1 VVTRVYPPEC
11 MMKVWRLTFPTL
23 NWDEIYFYDG
33 MPNIYSFGD
42 KAKAGF
48 TAGSVFGTV
57 RIYMQDGEFKDKFG
71 NVIKYK
77 YNPCDSGLTFKNLTH
92 ELVHA
97 VQIKSQVAPQVFM
110 WKWLTCYISDGI
122 PNQFESCYE
131 KEAQNFEFL
140 IANKPN
146 NRVQE
151 IADWNPCKCSHSESP
166 FSNKKWFGAE
176 LNTNVDKGFPAIDAA
191 IKADTSGGHTF
202 TKSSCSLGD
211 CFGDNIFSYA
221 KGIVSL
227 VVSTIVTIAGAFFNE
242 GPIAATTSIIG
253 AAGGLIG
260 GLSYGLGY
268 GGLISGGLVSAIVG
282 AVIGLI
288 GGAFALGLL
297 GAFADWIIG
306 WLAGPIAGGSM
317 NLVHSTD
324 NGLTFKGKVTFE
336 RTRQQPALASS
347 EDRLFL
353 AWTGTDDQL
362 NVFVSPNQTK
372 TTFEKSGPCGPAL
385 SFNDQLFLAWKGK
398 GNDHPNCMS
407 SNDGVN
413 FGSWFM
419 SQGDGPAESTPGIA
433 VGPSRIYFSWVGA
446 DNFIRLIN
454 LAPGNPI
461 NELPIK
467 VHQLTF
473 QTGHKCT
480 PALAIGNGMLYLA
493 WSTFWSPHFLNIARF
508 PINPDGSLDFD
519 RMSSNATNDFTKDST
534 GPALAFS
541 SRDSRLYMAFTGA
554 DNGLWVISSPNDGN
568 GWDKRC
574 RLENELSREDAGP
587 SITVH
592 PSTGTVF
599 LCWVGQDGD

>member
-1 VVTRVYPPEC
+1 

-23 NWDEIYFYDG
+23 NWDEIRFYDG
-33 MPNIYSFGD
+33 MPLVYSFGN

-48 TAGSVFGTV
+48 TAGSMFGLV
-57 RIYMQDGEFKDKFG
+57 RIYMQDGEFEDKFG

-77 YNPCDSGLTFKNLTH
+77 YNPCDGGLTFKNLTH

-97 VQIKSQVAPQVFM
+97 VQIKSQVVPQVFL

-131 KEAQNFEFL
+131 KEAQNFENL
-140 IANKPN
+140 IANN
-146 NRVQE
+146 TSQWTAGR
-151 IADWNPCKCSHSESP
+151 NPCTCAHSDSP
-166 FSNKKWFGAE
+166 FEKKGWFGPE
-176 LNTNVDKGFPAIDAA
+176 LNTNERTGFPAIDAA
-191 IKADTSGGHTF
+191 IKADASGGHTF
-202 TKSSCSLGD
+202 TKTSCSLGD
-211 CFGDNIFSYA
+211 CFGNNIFSYG
-221 KGIVSL
+221 KGLVAL
-227 VVSTIVTIAGAFFNE
+227 VVSSIITVAGTFYNE
-242 GPIAATTSIIG
+242 GPVAATTSIIG
-253 AAGGLIG
+253 AAGGLMS
-260 GLSYGLGY
+260 GLAYGLGY
-268 GGLISGGLVSAIVG
+268 GGLVGGGLLSGIVG
-282 AVIGLI
+282 AVIGFI

-306 WLAGPIAGGSM
+306 LLSGPIAGGSL

-324 NGLTFKGKVTFE
+324 QGLSFKGKVTFE
-336 RTRQQPALASS
+336 RTREQPALAAS

-362 NVFVSPNQTK
+362 NVFVSPDRTK
-372 TTFEKSGPCGPAL
+372 ATFEKSGPCGPAL
-385 SFNDQLFLAWKGK
+385 SYHAGLYLGWKGK

-407 SNDGVN
+407 SPDGFN

-433 VGPSRIYFSWVGA
+433 VGPSRIYYAWVGR
-446 DNFIRLIN
+446 DNFIRLVN

-461 NELPIK
+461 TELHNR

-473 QTGHKCT
+473 QTGHQCT
-480 PALAIGNGMLYLA
+480 PALAFGNGMLYLA
-493 WSTFWSPHFLNIARF
+493 WSTLWSPHYLNIARF
-508 PINPDGSLDFD
+508 PLNVDGSLDFD
-519 RMSSNATNDFTKDST
+519 RMSSNATNDFTKDTT
-534 GPALAFS
+534 GPALAYS
-541 SRDSRLYMAFTGA
+541 GKDSRLYMAFTGA
-554 DNGLWVISSPNDGN
+554 DNGIWVISSPNDGN

-574 RLENELSREDAGP
+574 RLENELSREVAGP